1 MKLDHH
7 LSPHIKMNSKCTKNL
22 NKKAETIKLP
32 EENVSSKR
40 LEINLSSDFFG
51 FDTKSKGNKS
61 KSNIGLCQTLAS
73 VG

>member
-1 MKLDHH
+1 
-7 LSPHIKMNSKCTKNL
+7 MNSKCTKNV
-22 NKKAETIKLP
+22 NRKAETIKLP

-61 KSNIGLCQTLAS
+61 KSN
-73 VG
+73 